1 VARGLQIMARSKTPM
16 ETSRILVATDF
27 SDASER
33 AVAYA
38 SDLAFALNSDLCILH
53 VVSPVGRPNWAARV
67 KNDDADSLTELLVR
81 DAGAV
86 LGHVVARVADTL
98 PTVRGA
104 VRIGLEA
111 EEILNFAR
119 ENHVS
124 LIIVGMH
131 GQGMAARLLLGSVTD
146 RILRKSICP
155 VLAIPSPAYDP
166 AQVAQELPRQA
177 SRLVS

>member
-1 VARGLQIMARSKTPM
+1 M

-33 AVAYA
+33 AVNYA
-38 SDLAFALNSDLCILH
+38 SELAFALNSELCILH
-53 VVSPVGRPNWAARV
+53 VVSPVARPNWTARV

-81 DAGAV
+81 DAGAT
-86 LGHVVARVADTL
+86 LGHLVARVAETL

-119 ENHVS
+119 ENHVG

-131 GQGMAARLLLGSVTD
+131 GQGTASRLLLGSVTD
-146 RILRKSICP
+146 RVLRKALCP
-155 VLAIPSPAYDP
+155 VLTIPSPAYDP
-166 AQVAQELPRQA
+166 AQVAQELPQHA

>member
-1 VARGLQIMARSKTPM
+1 M

-33 AVAYA
+33 AVSYA
-38 SDLAFALNSDLCILH
+38 ADLAFALNRELCILH
-53 VVSPVGRPNWAARV
+53 VVSPVGRPTWTAQV
-67 KNDDADSLTELLVR
+67 KNDDADSLTELWVR
-81 DAGAV
+81 DAGGA
-86 LGHVVARVADTL
+86 LGHLVARVAETL

-119 ENHVS
+119 ENQVG

-131 GQGMAARLLLGSVTD
+131 GQGTAARLLLGSVTD
-146 RILRKSICP
+146 RVLRKSPCP
-155 VLAIPSPAYDP
+155 VLTIPSPAYDP
-166 AQVAQELPRQA
+166 ALAAQDLPRHA

>member
-1 VARGLQIMARSKTPM
+1 M

-27 SDASER
+27 SEASDR

-38 SDLAFALNSDLCILH
+38 TDLAFTLGSDLCVLH
-53 VVSPVGRPNWAARV
+53 VVSPVARPTWTAQV
-67 KNDDADSLTELLVR
+67 KNDEADSLTELWVS
-81 DAGAV
+81 DAGAA
-86 LGHVVARVADTL
+86 LGRLVSRLAETL
-98 PTVRGA
+98 PGVRGA
-104 VRIGLEA
+104 VRVGLEA

-119 ENHVS
+119 ESHVG

-131 GQGMAARLLLGSVTD
+131 GQGTAARLLLGSVTD
-146 RILRKSICP
+146 RVLRKSVCP
-155 VLAIPSPAYDP
+155 VLTIPSPAYDP